1 MQNCPVAQKSFLTF
15 TLHSTYEEHN
25 LGMYEVHD
33 LDTYESYSV
42 RMRCMIYVILS
53 TCEVHDLRHT
63 CTYEVHDLRHTR
75 MYEVHNLGMYEVQDL
90 GTYEVHDLDLVL
102 ACGWG
107 GMRMATG
114 MKLKE

>member
-1 MQNCPVAQKSFLTF
+1 
-15 TLHSTYEEHN
+15 
-25 LGMYEVHD
+25 MYEVHD

-63 CTYEVHDLRHTR
+63 CTYEVQDLGT
-75 MYEVHNLGMYEVQDL
+75 YEVHDL

>member
-1 MQNCPVAQKSFLTF
+1 
-15 TLHSTYEEHN
+15 
-25 LGMYEVHD
+25 MYEVHD

-53 TCEVHDLRHT
+53 T
-63 CTYEVHDLRHTR
+63 YEVHDLRHTR
-75 MYEVHNLGMYEVQDL
+75 MYEVHDLRHTRTYEVHDLRHTCTYEVQDLGTYEVHDL

-114 MKLKE
+114 IKLKE